1 MYTNQQN
8 TSHAVRI
15 SAARRPSV
23 RELDAI
29 GGGAAAFDG
38 RLPGNTTGLGAMAA
52 SWHPW
57 HADQDG
63 HDRPGQLDLV
73 AAITLMGRSGQ
84 RQPQSLAIR
93 VPTRKRSGAVSKM
106 PEGPCGSMSGGRSAV
121 SLRNRGE
128 VGR

>member
-1 MYTNQQN
+1 MYTNQQS

-23 RELDAI
+23 RESDAI
-29 GGGAAAFDG
+29 GGGTGAAFDG
-38 RLPGNTTGLGAMAA
+38 RLPSKTTGLGAMAA

-73 AAITLMGRSGQ
+73 AAVDLRGLALIFPGSAPEAHDAGGQ
-84 RQPQSLAIR
+84 
-93 VPTRKRSGAVSKM
+93 
-106 PEGPCGSMSGGRSAV
+106 
-121 SLRNRGE
+121 
-128 VGR
+128 